1 MKRGD
6 AGGRR
11 RDDDDDDAA
20 DDDGLE
26 AAVGASS
33 RASRGLVGREGAHD
47 DGRGTVN
54 AEAPPVRRRAAATL
68 VMAHFMV
75 WTIVVE
81 VERCAVAVSGG

>member
-1 MKRGD
+1 MKRDD

-11 RDDDDDDAA
+11 RYDDDDDAA
-20 DDDGLE
+20 DDDGLA

-33 RASRGLVGREGAHD
+33 RVSRVLVGREGAHD

-75 WTIVVE
+75 WTGRVAVE
-81 VERCAVAVSGG
+81 VSGDVM

>member
-1 MKRGD
+1 MKRDD

-11 RDDDDDDAA
+11 RYDDDDDSA
-20 DDDGLE
+20 DDDGLA

-33 RASRGLVGREGAHD
+33 RASRVLVGREGAHD

-68 VMAHFMV
+68 VMPHFMV
-75 WTIVVE
+75 WSLDSLLQMTCGE
-81 VERCAVAVSGG
+81 C